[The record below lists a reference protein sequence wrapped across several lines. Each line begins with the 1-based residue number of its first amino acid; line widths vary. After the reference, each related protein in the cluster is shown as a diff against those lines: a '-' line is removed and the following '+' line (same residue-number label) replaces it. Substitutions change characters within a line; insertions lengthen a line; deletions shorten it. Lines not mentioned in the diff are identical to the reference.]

1 MTVLRH
7 RLVVAALSVAAL
19 LPASASAA
27 TWTTPT
33 TVASSADVQFQLAM
47 GADGTAA
54 LTWASAGAVRAAV
67 KRPGKPWGSPVR
79 VSDGRFM
86 VARPAVAVSGRGEVI
101 VAWVQSGTATGV
113 RRRSRVR

>member
-1 MTVLRH
+1 MIESGFLVVTVLRH
-7 RLVVAALSVAAL
+7 RVLIVALAVAAM
-19 LPASASAA
+19 LPASAGAA

-67 KRPGKPWGSPVR
+67 KRPGRPWGSPVR
-79 VSDGRFM
+79 VSDGRFG
-86 VARPAVAVSGRGEVI
+86 VARPAAAR
-101 VAWVQSGTATGV
+101 
-113 RRRSRVR
+113 